1 MKTIRQILALC
12 AFAACAIAVSCN
24 PEDVK
29 PEAPDPEITV
39 TGATSNITFQAE
51 PFPITFKV
59 TGNYDWTVAVT
70 EEAASWLTLSTA
82 SGVAGEEQTITAT
95 AEANGSEEG
104 RTGKIVFT
112 IAEPEYIREINVMQL
127 GVEGPDYDTHSKGH
141 VFYAEDFNWIKD
153 VWPSKNA
160 NSKYGWSS
168 VKSDGSNWNEFALGA
183 AGAEEACAMFQDKGL
198 GYDLEQKATYCR
210 YEGYVKLGKTAWVG
224 FVTIPSLAN
233 IDEGCLATIEVNWDA
248 ALYVA
253 TNLDHSAYA
262 YQKITVMGEGTIVDC
277 GTEGATISED
287 GKSVTVPIAYEG
299 EYQWRWVRKSIIVEN
314 ATAETSVRFGE
325 LENLDARSFIDN
337 ISVTRADDE
346 GAEAAADELKDPDAF
361 DYEIGTVGK
370 DVYDAAGEKGFVT
383 ARINRTFKVES
394 SAAWLQITNV
404 ICNTDAYGNT
414 IAEDGLSA
422 EVCGSGLQYK
432 IHYDVVANSD
442 SAEREATLTITSEGK
457 TVETL
462 TIKQAG
468 YIAPAG
474 VVTQI
479 AKWSFT
485 GIYSTFTLSGV
496 DYTNPSGAL
505 AAISNDWVSG
515 DHVIDSDVIAGGSFQ
530 LVSGNEAAYSVAT
543 GAQKKDRFRAKAEW
557 TNNDYFVFK
566 TGSISLAKGDIVRLK
581 NAAVATTN
589 VSSGPDK
596 WAIEYSFDGQT
607 WTQYGETAVLANKD
621 ALASMDVEVV
631 ADKAYA
637 DCNFYVRARVN
648 MAEGDSARNNIAMLI
663 LANDASI
670 VEDIHAYYKE
680 DWAYVWFEVEK
691 F

>member
-1 MKTIRQILALC
+1 MKTIRQILSLCTLAVC
-12 AFAACAIAVSCN
+12 AFAVSCK
-24 PEDVK
+24 PDDVQ
-29 PEAPDPEITV
+29 PEAPAPEITI
-39 TGATSNITFQAE
+39 TGATSSITLQAE

-59 TGNYDWTVAVT
+59 TGNYDWTVSVT
-70 EEAASWLTLSTA
+70 GTSTGWLSLNTA
-82 SGVAGEEQTITAT
+82 SGIAGEEQTITIT
-95 AEANGSEEG
+95 AEENDSEES
-104 RTGKIVFT
+104 RTAKIIFS
-112 IAEPEYIREINVMQL
+112 IAEQEYSHEINVTQL
-127 GVEGPDYDTHSKGH
+127 GVEGPDYDTHDKGH
-141 VFYAEDFNWIKD
+141 EFFAEDFNWIKD

-183 AGAEEACAMFQDKGL
+183 AGSEDACAIFQDKGL
-198 GYDLEQKATYCR
+198 NYDLEQKATYCR

-224 FVTIPSLAN
+224 FVTTPSLAD
-233 IDEGCLATIEVNWDA
+233 IDDGCLATLEVNWDA

-253 TNLDHSAYA
+253 TNLDHSANA
-262 YQKITVMGEGTIVDC
+262 YQKISVIGEGIVVDC

-287 GKSVTVPIAYEG
+287 GKSVTVPLAFEG

-314 ATAETSVRFGE
+314 ATSETSIRFGE

-337 ISVTRADDE
+337 ISVTRAEDE
-346 GAEAAADELKDPDAF
+346 GAEAAADVLKDPDAF

-370 DVYDAAGEKGFVT
+370 DVYDASGEKGVVT
-383 ARINRTFKVES
+383 ARINRAFKVES
-394 SAAWLQITNV
+394 SAGWLQITNV

-414 IAEDGLSA
+414 ISEDGLYA

-432 IHYDVVANSD
+432 IHYDIAANSD

-468 YIAPAG
+468 YVAPVG

-485 GIYSTFTLSGV
+485 GIYNTYTLSKV
-496 DYTNPSGAL
+496 DYTNPSEAL
-505 AAISNDWVSG
+505 AAIATDWIEG
-515 DHVIDSDVIAGGSFQ
+515 DHIIDSDIIAGGSFS
-530 LVSGNEAAYSVAT
+530 LVAANDVTYSVAT
-543 GAQKKDRFRAKAEW
+543 GAQKKDRFRAKATW

-566 TGSISLAKGDIVRLK
+566 TGTISLAQGDIVRFK

-589 VSSGPDK
+589 VSTGPDK
-596 WAIEYSFDGQT
+596 WVIEYSFDGQT
-607 WTQYGETAVLANKD
+607 WTQHGKTAVLENKD
-621 ALASMDVEVV
+621 DLAPMDVEVT
-631 ADKAYA
+631 ADKAYTE
-637 DCNFYVRARVN
+637 CNFYVRARIN
-648 MAEGDSARNNIAMLI
+648 MAEGDTERNNIAMLI

-670 VEDIHAYYKE
+670 ADDIHAYYKE
-680 DWAYVWFEVEK
+680 DWAHVWFEVEK